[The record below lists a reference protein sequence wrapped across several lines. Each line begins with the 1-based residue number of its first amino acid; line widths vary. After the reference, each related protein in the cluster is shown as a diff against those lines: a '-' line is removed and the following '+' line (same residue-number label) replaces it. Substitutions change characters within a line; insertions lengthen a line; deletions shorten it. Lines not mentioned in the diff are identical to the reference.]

1 MNMRKL
7 IQVVIFLLICVGIA
21 FIPNLATADDITLK
35 WDANTEP
42 DLGGYK
48 LYYKLD
54 TSGSPYNGV
63 GSPITLQT
71 TNPAGANYI
80 DPNNIN
86 PDFSLTLPD
95 GWYFMALTAYDTEIP
110 VNESGF
116 SNEVTTRAILTLATS
131 GDGIGSITANPLG
144 NPPGI
149 YRLNE
154 IVTLL
159 AVSDVESKF
168 IGWEGAVTGTNN
180 PITVTMGSNQ
190 NVTAVFSKY
199 IYYSLVVHTAGS
211 GSVNPASGSYK
222 EGSLV
227 PVTATP
233 DSGWEFKE
241 WLDGNGI
248 SIGSSPTIDITIN
261 SDTVITAVFR
271 YPGLA
276 APQGLSITVAP

>member
-1 MNMRKL
+1 MKKL
-7 IQVVIFLLICVGIA
+7 IQVVIFLLICLGIA
-21 FIPNLATADDITLK
+21 LIPNLATADDITLK

-71 TNPAGANYI
+71 TNPTGANYI

-95 GWYFMALTAYDTEIP
+95 GWYFMVLTAYDTEIP

-180 PITVTMGSNQ
+180 PITVTMDGNQ

-199 IYYSLVVHTAGS
+199 IYYSLVVHTAGG

-241 WLDGNGI
+241 WLDENGI

-261 SDTVITAVFR
+261 SDTIITAVFR

-276 APQGLSITVAP
+276 APQGLSITIAP